1 MVWIRGTQVYEA
13 SSSLGGGAGIVHVK
27 KVASGKLDERG
38 TRMMYVGVSLA
49 HPHDACLMYNP
60 STKRTHI
67 SRDIVFTKK
76 VFYRQDFTVSND
88 QDHPLD
94 TSFTNLNIIIDDP
107 SSSPESSLNDNQ
119 PHVPPTPPQPATPP
133 LVQEASE
140 DEDDMPSLSI
150 RDDISTVVS
159 ATQSSINDDSTIDI
173 FNAEGVFV
181 LPEPPTPT
189 QNNFSNQFEELHL
202 PPDSPIPD
210 YIDVAGPPTAF
221 DNDLDSSASPDERPF
236 HTVTRRGRRVFTPER
251 FIHQPESSAL
261 IIS

>member
-150 RDDISTVVS
+150 RPDTEDISTIEDT
-159 ATQSSINDDSTIDI
+159 APTIEDHSTIDT
-173 FNAEGVFV
+173 FNNDTVYV
-181 LPEPPTPT
+181 LPDPPTSP
-189 QNNFSNQFEELHL
+189 NAFEELSL
-202 PPDSPIPD
+202 TPDDRVPDFIDISSPPPSD
-210 YIDVAGPPTAF
+210 
-221 DNDLDSSASPDERPF
+221 DEM
-236 HTVTRRGRRVFTPER
+236 
-251 FIHQPESSAL
+251 ESTH
-261 IIS
+261 